1 MRVLAWLPALLIAAL
16 IWKLSAT
23 PDLAVASG
31 WLDTVTRKSAHV
43 AVFGV
48 LCAACVLG
56 LRVQHVSVRTSI
68 TVGATLALLYAG
80 VDEYHQSFVPTRVG
94 SPVDVAIDALGVGIA
109 SMVLV
114 MAHHRRGKA

>member
-1 MRVLAWLPALLIAAL
+1 MRVLACLPALLIAAV

-31 WLDTVTRKSAHV
+31 WLDTVTRKLAHV

-48 LCAACVLG
+48 LCSACVLG
-56 LRVQHVSVRTSI
+56 LRAQHVSVRTSI
-68 TVGATLALLYAG
+68 TVGAALALLYAA
-80 VDEYHQSFVPTRVG
+80 VDEFHQSFVPTRVG

>member
-1 MRVLAWLPALLIAAL
+1 MRVLAWLPALLIAAV

-31 WLDTVTRKSAHV
+31 WLDTVTRKLAHV
-43 AVFGV
+43 AVFGL
-48 LCAACVLG
+48 LCSACVLG
-56 LRVQHVSVRTSI
+56 LRAQRASVGISI
-68 TVGATLALLYAG
+68 TCGAALALVYAA

-94 SPVDVAIDALGVGIA
+94 TPVDVAIDALGVGIA

-114 MAHHRRGKA
+114 MAYDRKGRA